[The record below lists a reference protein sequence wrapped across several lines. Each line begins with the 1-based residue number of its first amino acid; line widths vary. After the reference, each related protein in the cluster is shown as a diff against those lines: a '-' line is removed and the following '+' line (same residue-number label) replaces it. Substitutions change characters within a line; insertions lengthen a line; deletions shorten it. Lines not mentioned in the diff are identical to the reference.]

1 MPHLVIE
8 HSRSLEQALPPQEMM
23 QLAHDAAL
31 ASGQFGRPDIKVRLV
46 ATDHA
51 LVGGKPDTFLHIG
64 LYLLSGRNTATKKAL
79 TTSLVE
85 AFKARL
91 PDVATISADARD
103 MDRETYSKILR

>member
-8 HSRSLEQALPPQEMM
+8 HSRSLEQNLPAQDMM
-23 QLAHDAAL
+23 KIAHDAAL
-31 ASGQFGRPDIKVRLV
+31 ASGQFGGPDIKVRLV

-51 LVGGKPDTFLHIG
+51 LVGGNPETFLHIG
-64 LYLLSGRNTATKKAL
+64 LYLLSGRDTETKKAL
-79 TTSLVE
+79 TRSLVE

-91 PDVATISADARD
+91 PDVASISADARD